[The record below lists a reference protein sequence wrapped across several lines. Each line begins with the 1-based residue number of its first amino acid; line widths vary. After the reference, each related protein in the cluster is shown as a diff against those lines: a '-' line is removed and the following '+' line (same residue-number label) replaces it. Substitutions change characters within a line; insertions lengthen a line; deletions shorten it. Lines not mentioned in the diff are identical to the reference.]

1 MENLDSFI
9 KGMPKAELHVH
20 VEGTL
25 EPELK
30 FELAGRNNLD
40 LPYGSAEDMRTA
52 YDFDDLP
59 SFLKIYYEGM
69 GILLVEPLN
78 EFHIGGFPLGF
89 WFAQQGSIY
98 VFIGLVWL
106 YARWHEKR
114 PTM

>member
-52 YDFDDLP
+52 YAAPPFCAKPVMSRTPHPLP
-59 SFLKIYYEGM
+59 S
-69 GILLVEPLN
+69 
-78 EFHIGGFPLGF
+78 
-89 WFAQQGSIY
+89 
-98 VFIGLVWL
+98 
-106 YARWHEKR
+106 RWAAIPNSAAMDTIPVPPIPAMR
-114 PTM
+114 IP